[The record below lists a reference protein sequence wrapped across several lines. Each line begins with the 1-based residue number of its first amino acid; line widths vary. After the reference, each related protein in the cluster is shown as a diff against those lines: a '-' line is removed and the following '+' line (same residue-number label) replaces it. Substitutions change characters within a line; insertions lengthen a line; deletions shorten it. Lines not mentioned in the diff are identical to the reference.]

1 MTDCGWDVSHQQI
14 PSIFQRKT
22 TKWRMPILPTDLFSL
37 YLCYRSNTRKAGV
50 RWMTVTSVAKKALL
64 LSFLLLLF
72 LIYYV
77 PVISSPLPFL
87 FQLWLSA
94 GFSINWSNS
103 LSNRKRSFFF
113 FFILM
118 EKLAHRNTLLALCC
132 RQEWMASAGAE
143 RGVAIWVSAVI
154 GC

>member
-1 MTDCGWDVSHQQI
+1 MADCGWDVSHQQI

-22 TKWRMPILPTDLFSL
+22 TKWSMPILPTDLFSL
-37 YLCYRSNTRKAGV
+37 YLCYRSNTRKALSEWQWPQLP
-50 RWMTVTSVAKKALL
+50 RKPYSSASCSCFSSSIMFL
-64 LSFLLLLF
+64 LSQVPFLSCSSSDYQQAFLLIDLTH
-72 LIYYV
+72 
-77 PVISSPLPFL
+77 
-87 FQLWLSA
+87 SA
-94 GFSINWSNS
+94 TE
-103 LSNRKRSFFF
+103 KDPFFF

>member
-1 MTDCGWDVSHQQI
+1 MWVISRYQAYFREKPLNGECLYCPLIFLACTYVTEVTHGRQVLSEWQWPQLPRKPYSSASCSCFSS
-14 PSIFQRKT
+14 SIMF
-22 TKWRMPILPTDLFSL
+22 
-37 YLCYRSNTRKAGV
+37 
-50 RWMTVTSVAKKALL
+50 L
-64 LSFLLLLF
+64 LSQVPFLSCSSSDYQQAFLLIDLTH
-72 LIYYV
+72 
-77 PVISSPLPFL
+77 
-87 FQLWLSA
+87 SA
-94 GFSINWSNS
+94 TE
-103 LSNRKRSFFF
+103 KDPFFF